1 MQQPMDDGDR
11 LRGAL
16 LGAALGEALARF
28 EHAGA
33 PDTATLEG
41 RLRRGRW
48 SLGPGME
55 CALAVGEGPA
65 SGREID
71 RSVLPALP
79 IALTAAFQP
88 AALRHRVAALYADVP
103 PETAEA
109 AIAFA
114 LLVAALFDGDRLA
127 ALDEAAEAAPA
138 AAGTAMR
145 SAPLEDADRLAAGA
159 EPLRSLRAGVWSFYQ
174 AEDTVEALL
183 IAARTGL
190 GAACGGVC
198 GALAGAW
205 WGRRGIPEELARK
218 LEGTALERLADRLIG
233 TLAGGTK
240 R

>member
-16 LGAALGEALARF
+16 LGATLGEALARL
-28 EHAGA
+28 EHNDA
-33 PDTATLEG
+33 PGTATLEG
-41 RLRRGRW
+41 RLRSGRW

-55 CALAVGEGPA
+55 SALVAGEGGA
-65 SGREID
+65 SGGGTDLSILR
-71 RSVLPALP
+71 ALP
-79 IALTAAFQP
+79 IALTGAFQP
-88 AALRHRVAALYADVP
+88 VELRDRVAALYANAP
-103 PETAEA
+103 RETTEA

-145 SAPLEDADRLAAGA
+145 SAPLEDAAHLAAGV

-174 AEDTVEALL
+174 AQDAVGALL

-205 WGRRGIPEELARK
+205 WGRRGIPEELAGK
-218 LEGTALERLADRLIG
+218 IEAGALDRLAGRLVK
-233 TLAGGTK
+233 TLARGTYH
-240 R
+240 

>member
-28 EHAGA
+28 EHAVA

-41 RLRRGRW
+41 RLRCGRW

-55 CALAVGEGPA
+55 SALAVGAGTVA
-65 SGREID
+65 CID
-71 RSVLPALP
+71 LSVLPALP

-88 AALRHRVAALYADVP
+88 AVLRHRVAALYADAP
-103 PETAEA
+103 PEAAEA

-145 SAPLEDADRLAAGA
+145 SAPLEDADRLAAGT

-174 AEDTVEALL
+174 AEDTVDALL

-205 WGRRGIPEELARK
+205 WGRRGIPEELASK
-218 LEGTALERLADRLIG
+218 LDGTAVERLADRLIG
-233 TLAGGTK
+233 ALAGGTK